1 MNKSKEKSKELVI
14 STGAGGS
21 RRSSSTKDLHS
32 GIESHW
38 SFPPKEEKKKPFQP
52 NLSLKSMLS
61 LPITFRGSSN
71 RRRKKQAIPKE
82 HRDPRDQQIV
92 ESFRELL
99 LQDGCLPGKQSD
111 YHTLLRFLRVRDF
124 DVVKAKDLYLN
135 YLKWRDEF
143 KVDKIVKEFKFEE
156 SREVK
161 KSYPHG
167 FHGVDKYG
175 RPIYIER
182 LGMVDLTA
190 VLQITTIDRFLKHH
204 VYEQEKTLHWRYP
217 ACSIAAKK
225 HIASTTSILDMKD
238 VGPTNFSK
246 PARDLFM
253 EIQKIDSR
261 YYPETLHRLFIVNA
275 GPGFRVLW
283 KAIKVYLEPHT
294 LAKIQV
300 LGSNYTS
307 NLLEVID
314 QSNLPTFLGGT
325 CTCSDS
331 GGCMLS
337 DNGPWNDPEIT
348 EILLAQADTTEDSYD
363 DGRSID
369 FEEIS
374 VFDPFEDADETLLG
388 KVQAFDAALIDAK
401 IKMQALLTTLEGIK
415 GVLHGLVRHVHEQE
429 K

>member
-32 GIESHW
+32 GERDKQFLKNIAIQGIN
-38 SFPPKEEKKKPFQP
+38 KL
-52 NLSLKSMLS
+52 LS
-61 LPITFRGSSN
+61 
-71 RRRKKQAIPKE
+71 
-82 HRDPRDQQIV
+82 
-92 ESFRELL
+92 SFRELL

-225 HIASTTSILDMKD
+225 HIASTTKHI
-238 VGPTNFSK
+238 
-246 PARDLFM
+246 
-253 EIQKIDSR
+253 R
-261 YYPETLHRLFIVNA
+261 YEGCRVPLISQSLQGTSSWKFKRL
-275 GPGFRVLW
+275 
-283 KAIKVYLEPHT
+283 T
-294 LAKIQV
+294 
-300 LGSNYTS
+300 
-307 NLLEVID
+307 
-314 QSNLPTFLGGT
+314 
-325 CTCSDS
+325 
-331 GGCMLS
+331 
-337 DNGPWNDPEIT
+337 
-348 EILLAQADTTEDSYD
+348 ADTTLRHRLTLQRILMTM
-363 DGRSID
+363 GGVQIWKKPRCLIQAVVL
-369 FEEIS
+369 EEKFRKS
-374 VFDPFEDADETLLG
+374 
-388 KVQAFDAALIDAK
+388 
-401 IKMQALLTTLEGIK
+401 
-415 GVLHGLVRHVHEQE
+415 
-429 K
+429 